1 MRRLMAMSLVLTLG
15 ACASAA
21 GGPSIAGGVASYDAL
36 KNARAACVAKG
47 GELVRDD
54 LNSGKRMSDFACKRK

>member
-1 MRRLMAMSLVLTLG
+1 MAMSLVLTLG

-36 KNARAACVAKG
+36 KSAREACLAKG
-47 GELVRDD
+47 GELVRSEEG
-54 LNSGKRMSDFACKRK
+54 SGKRMNDYACKRK